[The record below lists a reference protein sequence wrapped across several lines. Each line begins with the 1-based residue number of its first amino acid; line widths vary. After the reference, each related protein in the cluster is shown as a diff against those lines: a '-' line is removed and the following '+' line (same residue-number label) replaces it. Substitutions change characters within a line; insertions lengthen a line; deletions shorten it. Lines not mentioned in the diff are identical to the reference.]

1 MSDIDDRR
9 LDAEY
14 DRYMDNRTDAEIYQD
29 ELEDLEYEIDEICS
43 SHPNISNYDIIGI
56 LENEIEHLRKI
67 KLYNNQSNRGMF
79 RIDEA
84 IGRAKANGKRVLKK
98 ELAAK
103 LWPDSSEAA
112 QQVNMTALC
121 TGRKQKIAPEWV
133 ETICQETGVSADFL
147 FGLTND

>member
-14 DRYMDNRTDAEIYQD
+14 DRYMDNRTPEEIYEQETD
-29 ELEDLEYEIDEICS
+29 DLEYEIGEVCGK
-43 SHPNISNYDIIGI
+43 HPDLGKYDIICV
-56 LENEIEHLRKI
+56 LESYIEFLQGK
-67 KLYNNQSNRGMF
+67 KPNNNSNYREMF

>member
-14 DRYMDNRTDAEIYQD
+14 DRYMDNRTPEEIYEQETD
-29 ELEDLEYEIDEICS
+29 DLEYEIGEVCGK
-43 SHPNISNYDIIGI
+43 HPDLGEYDIICV
-56 LENEIEHLRKI
+56 LESYIEFLQGK
-67 KLYNNQSNRGMF
+67 KPNNNRNYREMF